1 MNLDNVRIEID
12 SIDDEL
18 IRLFDKR
25 MQLVADVAKVK
36 IKEGLPI
43 FHPEREETII
53 KKAKDKVTAPHSGY
67 ADTFFSSLMDIS
79 RQYQHQIIDSHKL
92 KNIDDAIKSETIPME
107 NPTVACAGVPGSY
120 TGTAAQFIYPT
131 GKYLFFETFEDVII
145 AVKDGKA
152 DYGVLPVE
160 NTIAGSV
167 TECFDLLYKYKFYI
181 TGTKAVSISHCLV
194 ATPDAKIEDIRE
206 IYSHPQ
212 GISQCQPFLKTL
224 KNASTYPCSNTA
236 IAAEMVAKCKD
247 KSKAAISSSE
257 AAKLYGLNI
266 LAENI
271 QSNGKNQT
279 RFVSVS
285 PTLNIAPDAD
295 RISLAFSIPHKTGS
309 LYRTL
314 ARFSYAGLNLTKI
327 ESRPIP
333 EKGFEYLFYLD
344 FLGNVHSQN
353 VLSLLNALAEEL
365 PDFTFLGNYKSID
378 N

>member
-25 MQLVADVAKVK
+25 MQLVAEVAEVK

-43 FHPEREETII
+43 FHPEREENII
-53 KKAKDKVTAPHSGY
+53 RKANEKSSMALGGY

-92 KNIDDAIKSETIPME
+92 ENIDDAIKGETIPKE
-107 NPTVACAGVPGSY
+107 NPIVACAGVQGSY
-120 TGTAAQFIYPT
+120 TGTAAQLIYPT
-131 GKYLFFETFEDVII
+131 GEYLFCETFEDVML
-145 AVKDGKA
+145 AVKDGKS
-152 DYGVLPVE
+152 DYGVIPVE

-167 TECFDLLYKYKFYI
+167 TECFDLLYKYKLYI
-181 TGTKAVSISHCLV
+181 ASTRAVDIRHCLV
-194 ATPDAKIEDIRE
+194 GVFGAKIEDIRE
-206 IYSHPQ
+206 IFSHPQ

-224 KNASTYPCSNTA
+224 RNASTFPYSNTA

-257 AAKLYGLNI
+257 AAKIYGLDI
-266 LAENI
+266 LAEDI

-285 PTLNIAPDAD
+285 TALNIAPDAD
-295 RISLAFSIPHKTGS
+295 RISLAFSLPHKTGS

-327 ESRPIP
+327 ESRPMP
-333 EKGFEYLFYLD
+333 DKAFEYLFYLD

-365 PDFTFLGNYKSID
+365 PDFTFLGNYKSIAK
-378 N
+378 